1 MQIDML
7 QMNIGASEWAII
19 ILIVIFLIAGS
30 NKLSGFA
37 RLLGRA
43 TGEYEKAKELI
54 QNDNNDSRSAGAEG
68 SSPSY
73 VPKILG
79 PVGSEREKLETIAK
93 ALGIEDDKLTEDQ
106 LRFLISR
113 KIKKQ

>member
-1 MQIDML
+1 ML
-7 QMNIGASEWAII
+7 QMNIGGSEWAII
-19 ILIVIFLIAGS
+19 ILIVLVLIVGS
-30 NKLSGFA
+30 NRLSSFA

-43 TGEYEKAKELI
+43 TAEYEKAKELI
-54 QNDNNDSRSAGAEG
+54 QNEKDESRSAVSDG
-68 SSPSY
+68 SRSSY

-113 KIKKQ
+113 KIKKP